1 MAGRR
6 GGRTLGAVRNLV
18 VLVALGAVVA
28 PGAVRAQGADR
39 PTTRGSSRKVEPTPA
54 PLIVE
59 PEEQKTAYLLSG
71 IARRQQG
78 KLREAVDDLTIFVSG
93 DDRNSDGHWEL
104 GYAWALYNDARP
116 TPQSRSKAVE
126 HFRRAYELSPT
137 LPRSLPASAKPSVA
151 SLLHEG
157 RKAAGVTG
165 DLPSKPPMDA
175 EGLLRLAE
183 TQVESGDLWEA
194 KRNYDE
200 VKAVPPPPAPAE
212 RERVRTKLD
221 KSFRD
226 RVAKIQSLEVHDLSQ
241 AQSEASN
248 LLRFFPDEP
257 VALETYVKLQMKYS
271 RLAMEGIAGRKIYQS
286 YRNSIEGFTLKGQL
300 RDALAEVNRLLFN
313 FPRDEFGERSYDQ
326 ILRKNEEALKV
337 AAETFQ
343 SGRLEEARKR
353 FEEIR
358 ANYPDLGPA
367 QDAISEIDEARRKLE
382 ADIGREQEKGNFPA
396 VYTIAKELSSKFP
409 SHPKGKEAVDLAL
422 AEVSGRVRAGG
433 EARASGRLYDAIGLY
448 QKALAIVPGQSEA
461 EEGVRQA
468 RQAIQEGRKKLWAG
482 MEPVPGGNFE
492 LGGGP
497 EESRPKTKG
506 ARVNAFV
513 LDRYLVSN
521 EAYRTF
527 ALATGARIPESWKG
541 GSPDPE
547 KSDFAVTGVSYDE
560 AESYCRWLGKRLP
573 TELEWEKAAR
583 GVEGLDFPYEN
594 APSRVRKQY
603 NPFQEYPVNRW
614 PELASP
620 FRIEMMH
627 GAVWQWT
634 SSWFAP
640 YPGNDDPAV
649 RAIPL
654 ETFRVVRG
662 GSKSTAWP
670 KPGNPV
676 PVMFR
681 ERRRPDRRDPD
692 LGFRCAADD
701 ATPPALLESDAEPE
715 RLPPAPTA
723 PAATGA
729 SPAPAR

>member
-1 MAGRR
+1 MERR
-6 GGRTLGAVRNLV
+6 RVRGNLGGRGAALALLAAVVGATLGA
-18 VLVALGAVVA
+18 ASPAV
-28 PGAVRAQGADR
+28 AQGAA
-39 PTTRGSSRKVEPTPA
+39 RGTPKKAEPTHPA
-54 PLIVE
+54 PLSVE

-78 KLREAVDDLTIFVSG
+78 KLREAVDDLTIYVSG
-93 DDRNSDGHWEL
+93 DDRNPDGHWEL
-104 GYAWALYNDARP
+104 AYAWALYNEARP
-116 TPQSRSKAVE
+116 TAQSRAKAVE

-137 LPRSLPASAKPSVA
+137 LPRTVPATASPAVVA
-151 SLLHEG
+151 LVNEG

-165 DLPSKPPMDA
+165 EPASRPPIDA

-183 TQVESGDLWEA
+183 TQADAGDLWEA

-200 VKAVPPPPAPAE
+200 VKALPPPPAPAE
-212 RERVRTKLD
+212 RERVRGKLD
-221 KSFRD
+221 KTFRE
-226 RVAKIQSLEVHDLSQ
+226 RVARVQSLEVQDLAQ

-257 VALETYVKLQMKYS
+257 VALETYVKLQTRYS
-271 RLAMEGIAGRKIYQS
+271 RLAMEGIAGKKIYQS
-286 YRNSIEGFTLKGQL
+286 YRNSIEGFMLKGQL

-313 FPRDEFGERSYDQ
+313 FPRDEFGEKSYDQ
-326 ILRKNEEALKV
+326 ILRRNEEALRV

-343 SGRLEEARKR
+343 AGRLEEARKK

-367 QDAISEIDEARRKLE
+367 QDAISEIDEVRRSLE
-382 ADIGREQEKGNFPA
+382 AALGREQERGNYPA
-396 VYTIAKELSSKFP
+396 VYTTAKELSAKFP
-409 SHPKGKEAVDLAL
+409 SHPKGKEGVDLAL
-422 AEVSGRVRAGG
+422 AEVAGKVRAGG
-433 EARASGRLYDAIGLY
+433 EAQAAGRLHEAIGLY
-448 QKALAIVPGQSEA
+448 QKALAIVPSQSGA
-461 EEGVRQA
+461 EEGIR
-468 RQAIQEGRKKLWAG
+468 RSREAILEARKKLWSG
-482 MEPVPGGNFE
+482 MEPVPGGTFE

-497 EESRPKTKG
+497 EESRPKNKG

-521 EAYRTF
+521 DAYRSF
-527 ALATGARIPESWKG
+527 VLSTGSRSPESWKG

-547 KSDFAVTGVSYDE
+547 RLEYPVTGVSFDE
-560 AESYCRWLGKRLP
+560 AEAYCSWLGKRLP

-583 GVEGLDFPYEN
+583 GPEALDFPYEN

-620 FRIEMMH
+620 YRIELMH

-640 YPGNDDPAV
+640 YPGNDDAAV

-654 ETFRVVRG
+654 QTFRVVRG
-662 GSKSTAWP
+662 GSKSSAWA
-670 KPGNPV
+670 KPGSPIPV
-676 PVMFR
+676 VFR

-692 LGFRCAADD
+692 LGFRCAADEG
-701 ATPPALLESDAEPE
+701 TPPAFLETDTEPE
-715 RLPPAPTA
+715 RLRPAPSAEPAGGTA
-723 PAATGA
+723 AA
-729 SPAPAR
+729 PRP